1 MNCLIDVNFA
11 GCWSTSFAVAKGTQ
25 YVHFKR
31 SGRQYSEQQCSSA
44 AAVDFDWW
52 PANYVCL
59 GHGWTN
65 WPWVLHFVFSIC
77 CL

>member
-44 AAVDFDWW
+44 AAVDFD
-52 PANYVCL
+52 
-59 GHGWTN
+59 
-65 WPWVLHFVFSIC
+65 
-77 CL
+77 